1 MLDHIMG
8 RSPHSLPTPPGG
20 KTEVAVLAAR
30 SRGASERW
38 MGGPNGE
45 GQEESKA
52 ALWLW
57 CTHGSLTRGLLPI
70 CTNHL
75 QGWVTGQELVGE

>member
-8 RSPHSLPTPPGG
+8 HSPHSLPTPPGG

-30 SRGASERW
+30 SRVVSEGW

-45 GQEESKA
+45 GQEESQA
-52 ALWLW
+52 AL
-57 CTHGSLTRGLLPI
+57 
-70 CTNHL
+70 
-75 QGWVTGQELVGE
+75 